1 MVYRPYVLFFQDST
15 RIFTPSSVSHVL
27 TWISCLTFLDNWSFP
42 VNGQSPSFPVLSI
55 PLCRCKMYRN
65 SLQCHYRAR
74 NDNACWESPSHDIK
88 CTWFTLSTGS
98 HRDSISWVSFLP
110 WLLLFLTD
118 IQLDLIHVM
127 ENDILPY
134 VVFLIVPVLGRM
146 SDADNDV
153 RLIATTT
160 FATLVKLVPLEVCT
174 IYTRCTI

>member
-1 MVYRPYVLFFQDST
+1 M
-15 RIFTPSSVSHVL
+15 
-27 TWISCLTFLDNWSFP
+27 
-42 VNGQSPSFPVLSI
+42 
-55 PLCRCKMYRN
+55 
-65 SLQCHYRAR
+65 
-74 NDNACWESPSHDIK
+74 
-88 CTWFTLSTGS
+88 
-98 HRDSISWVSFLP
+98 SFLP
-110 WLLLFLTD
+110 WLLLFVTD

-174 IYTRCTI
+174 IYTRRTV